1 MVSPWF
7 DRRCT
12 CQVQLPSCYPA
23 PTTSKHREQRR
34 LLIRSCRSSVR
45 QKHALAMLLSADIQ
59 GPTSTKAI
67 GIVITWAG
75 PDVHADQEDHRH
87 GVGCMPRGPASW
99 FAGEPHLHAKRCNAA
114 SLGRRRGPLG
124 WTPRPSRLSVSGS
137 LWLVSWPFC
146 QSSRP
151 VRASFSRVER
161 TVSVDAEILRRNGMD
176 GNAHG
181 SEGGGRESAG
191 DMHHE
196 RRSGLDECERRT
208 GARVNPRVIQT

>member
-1 MVSPWF
+1 
-7 DRRCT
+7 
-12 CQVQLPSCYPA
+12 
-23 PTTSKHREQRR
+23 
-34 LLIRSCRSSVR
+34 
-45 QKHALAMLLSADIQ
+45 MLLSADIQ

-75 PDVHADQEDHRH
+75 PDVHADQEDHKH

-151 VRASFSRVER
+151 VRASLNRVER
-161 TVSVDAEILRRNGMD
+161 SRSMRRYCDDMGWMATRMEVRAVAGRALATCIMNEGADWTSARD
-176 GNAHG
+176 GRGHA
-181 SEGGGRESAG
+181 SIRE
-191 DMHHE
+191 
-196 RRSGLDECERRT
+196 
-208 GARVNPRVIQT
+208 